1 MKTRN
6 REIRRRRARR
16 LKTWKLRARLA
27 AAGDN
32 KSKARLAERLRKIN
46 PYLTSAK

>member
-16 LKTWKLRARLA
+16 LKTRMLKTRLRATNDHRQ
-27 AAGDN
+27 
-32 KSKARLAERLRKIN
+32 KAKLIEKLKRIN
-46 PYLTSAK
+46 TYLTDL